1 MMKTHPNPKNASCR
15 VVGVQYVYKKISC
28 VNSWCR
34 HTCDAIITT
43 ESKTNCRL
51 MTTSELLVLSGGRR
65 ELRKTTQDRQ
75 NRETDWNTVSL
86 GLKRWAVLRMRKLL
100 VGRAHACHEC

>member
-15 VVGVQYVYKKISC
+15 AVGVQVAI

-43 ESKTNCRL
+43 ESKTYCRP

-75 NRETDWNTVSL
+75 NREISRRT
-86 GLKRWAVLRMRKLL
+86 GIQY
-100 VGRAHACHEC
+100 H